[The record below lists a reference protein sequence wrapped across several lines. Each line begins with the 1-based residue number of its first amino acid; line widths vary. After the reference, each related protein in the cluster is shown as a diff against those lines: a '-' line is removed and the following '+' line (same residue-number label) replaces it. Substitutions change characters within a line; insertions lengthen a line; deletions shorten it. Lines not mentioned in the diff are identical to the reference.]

1 MGLSA
6 DCNTVTTELP
16 DGVGETTSWKRNH
29 CLNLVVRET
38 SFFSAH
44 RFELASRHFRID
56 GDLICAATFARRFE
70 HWRGTGM
77 WGFLWRTQPI
87 KFVTR

>member
-6 DCNTVTTELP
+6 DCTTVTTELP

-56 GDLICAATFARRFE
+56 GDLILCRNLRPPF
-70 HWRGTGM
+70 
-77 WGFLWRTQPI
+77 
-87 KFVTR
+87 